1 MYWRAKMLRV
11 ELRPL
16 FIIFITM
23 LLTEPFW
30 RNEER
35 PKMRNSFR
43 ALVLVAVA
51 MLVLPPSHIYAQ
63 SDAETKFRLAGSY
76 EQAGKLESAAK
87 LYEELY
93 GKDQSNYV
101 YFESLRRVYL
111 LLKRYDDAIAL
122 IQHRLAANPADIPT
136 RAVLASTYYKSG
148 KEKEAFQ
155 EWDKVIET
163 DPTNAGVYRLVA
175 QSMLENRLLDRTAEI
190 YRRARVACKDPN
202 LFTLDL
208 AQLLSISMDYPG
220 ASTEYLS
227 WLRQNPTQLAF
238 VQGRM
243 SSYTNKEEGRAA
255 AIEAVQ
261 TELKRSDDP
270 KLYELL
276 GWTYLEGKNYTEAL
290 EAYRKL
296 DQLTNAHGGQ
306 IYAFAERAFK
316 ERAFGPAAKAY
327 LEAINLP
334 IVAARMPYAKYGYA
348 CSLKE
353 MSDVTDT
360 VNGSSPDTQFPAT
373 ESQPNYTGAV
383 AYFKEIVKE
392 YPHSEFSA
400 KSFYQ
405 IGTIQFERF
414 FDLDG
419 ARSSFESV
427 ERDFPGQ
434 NIIHHDVALKIG
446 EVATAKGDSAAAA
459 TKYRFVVDAPNATP
473 DQHDEANF
481 RLAELEYFEGRFQ
494 DAIKR
499 LSDITINLKADYA
512 NDALQL
518 LSFLEENKTTSEAA
532 LSAYARA
539 DFLARQR
546 RNTEAIPL
554 FLNVV
559 NKYPQALLVDDA
571 LMKVAGL
578 QTQARLYT
586 EAITS
591 YERLL
596 AQFKESSI
604 ALDKAQFN
612 IGEIYQFGVND
623 RNKAIA
629 AYEKLLSDFP
639 QSLLAT
645 IARKRIRE
653 LRGDSL

>member
-1 MYWRAKMLRV
+1 MAKGRIASAFHYIYLH
-11 ELRPL
+11 END
-16 FIIFITM
+16 
-23 LLTEPFW
+23 EPTGGADAL
-30 RNEER
+30 
-35 PKMRNSFR
+35 KMRSR
-43 ALVLVAVA
+43 VPVAVIAALVFFVF
-51 MLVLPPSHIYAQ
+51 PFSNIHAQ
-63 SDAETKFRLAGSY
+63 SDAEMKFRLAGNY

-93 GKDQSNYV
+93 AKDNTNYL

-111 LLKRYDDAIAL
+111 QLKRYDDAIAL
-122 IQHRLAANPADIPT
+122 IQHRLITNPADLAT
-136 RAVLASTYYKSG
+136 RAVLASTLYKSG
-148 KEKEAFQ
+148 QEKEAFH
-155 EWDKVIET
+155 EWDNVIAM
-163 DPTNAGVYRLVA
+163 DPTNAGVYKLVA
-175 QSMLENRLLDRTAEI
+175 QSMLESRLLDKAAEI
-190 YRRARVACKDPN
+190 YRRARVTCKDPN

-220 ASTEYLS
+220 ASEEYLS

-243 SSYTNKEEGRAA
+243 SSFTNKEEGRAA

-261 TELKRSDDP
+261 EELKRRDDP

-276 GWTYLEGKNYTEAL
+276 GWIYLEGKNYTDAL

-296 DQLTNAHGGQ
+296 DQLTNAQGGQ
-306 IYAFAERAFK
+306 LYAFAERAFK

-327 LEAINLP
+327 LEAINTP
-334 IVAARMPYAKYGYA
+334 IAAARMPYAKYGYA
-348 CSLKE
+348 CALKE
-353 MSDVTDT
+353 LSDVTDT
-360 VNGSSPDTQFPAT
+360 LGQTSSDAQFPAT

-383 AYFKEIVKE
+383 AYFKEIVKD
-392 YPHSEFSA
+392 YPHTEFSA
-400 KSFYQ
+400 KSYYQ
-405 IGTIQFERF
+405 IGTIQFEKF

-419 ARSSFESV
+419 ALTSFESV

-434 NIIHHDVALKIG
+434 NIIHYDVALKIG
-446 EVATAKGDSAAAA
+446 EVATAKGDSSNAA
-459 TKYRFVVDAPNATP
+459 TKYRFVADAPNATP
-473 DQHDEANF
+473 DQHDEAIF

-499 LSDITINLKADYA
+499 LGDITINLKADYA

-532 LSAYARA
+532 LSAYAHA

-554 FLNVV
+554 FMNLVD
-559 NKYPQALLVDDA
+559 KYPQALLVDDA
-571 LMKVAGL
+571 LMKVARL
-578 QTQARLYT
+578 ETQARLYP

-604 ALDKAQFN
+604 ALDRAQFN
-612 IGEIYQFGVND
+612 IGEIYQYGIND
-623 RNKAIA
+623 KSKAIA

-645 IARKRIRE
+645 TARKRIRE